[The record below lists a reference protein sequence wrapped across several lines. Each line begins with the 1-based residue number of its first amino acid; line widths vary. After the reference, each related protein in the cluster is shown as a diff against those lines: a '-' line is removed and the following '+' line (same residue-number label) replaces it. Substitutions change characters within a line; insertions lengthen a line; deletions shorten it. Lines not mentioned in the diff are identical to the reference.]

1 MHAGPVKPKH
11 NGAMKAAPWLQA
23 YEKSN
28 VAAGLAHRLVGK
40 GQIGKGMW
48 AEPDNM
54 NGLPRTHIRI
64 PQGLR
69 VSDCVQ
75 VRLSTSDCAPH
86 QVPAQAP

>member
-69 VSDCVQ
+69 VSDCV
-75 VRLSTSDCAPH
+75 
-86 QVPAQAP
+86 